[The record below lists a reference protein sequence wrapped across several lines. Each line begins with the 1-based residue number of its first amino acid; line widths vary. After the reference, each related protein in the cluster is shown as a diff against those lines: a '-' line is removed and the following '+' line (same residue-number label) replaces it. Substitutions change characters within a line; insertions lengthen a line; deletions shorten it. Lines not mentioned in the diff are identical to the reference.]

1 MYSTAFWCLIVVY
14 CVFWLYCVTT
24 VTPFIERSEGWSLRS
39 VGVLDKSQQEYRF
52 FSPKFKSAANFSA
65 PAQEENLFFLSGRL
79 AREKIHNLPIKSSHL

>member
-39 VGVLDKSQQEYRF
+39 GGVLD
-52 FSPKFKSAANFSA
+52 
-65 PAQEENLFFLSGRL
+65 LSL
-79 AREKIHNLPIKSSHL
+79 IHI